1 MSELRNMVLYLLI
14 TATMQN
20 LVLTAGFGSSTLAY
34 LVRRPRYRRTYT
46 WLLLVFTVAT
56 TALFYPVDLLI
67 PFDWQFRMLRPLAV
81 VVLTAL
87 LYIATVLVAIRRY
100 PTWYRRVR
108 RLLPLA
114 AFNNIVVGA
123 ALVTNHQVA
132 VSFFPA
138 VGIAAGAALGFVLV
152 SALSAEALERMDN
165 PDMPA
170 AFRGLP
176 GMLVYLGL
184 FALALMGFGSV
195 LNLI

>member
-1 MSELRNMVLYLLI
+1 MSELRNMLLYLLI

-20 LVLTAGFGSSTLAY
+20 LVLTAGFGSSTLARM
-34 LVRRPRYRRTYT
+34 VRRPRYRRAYT
-46 WLLLVFTVAT
+46 QLLLAFTVTT
-56 TALFYPVDLLI
+56 TALFYPLDLLL
-67 PFDWQFRMLRPLAV
+67 PYEWQFRMLRPLV
-81 VVLTAL
+81 IILLTAL
-87 LYIATVLVAIRRY
+87 LYIGTVLVAIRRY
-100 PTWYRRVR
+100 PTWYRRIR

-123 ALVTNHQVA
+123 VLVTNHQLA
-132 VSFFPA
+132 VSFLPA
-138 VGIAAGAALGFVLV
+138 IGIAAGAALGFMLV

-165 PDMPA
+165 PDTPA

-184 FALALMGFGSV
+184 FALALMGFDSV

>member
-1 MSELRNMVLYLLI
+1 MTDLRDMLLYLLI
-14 TATMQN
+14 TASMQN
-20 LVLTAGFGSSTLAY
+20 LVLTAGFGSSALAHMI
-34 LVRRPRYRRTYT
+34 RRPRYRRSYAR
-46 WLLLVFTVAT
+46 LLLTFTVAT
-56 TALFYPVDLLI
+56 TALFYPVDLLL
-67 PFDWQFRMLRPLAV
+67 PYEWQFRMLRQLIV
-81 VVLTAL
+81 IVLTAL
-87 LYIATVLVAIRRY
+87 LYIGTVLVAVRRY
-100 PTWYRRVR
+100 PVWYRRVR

-114 AFNNIVVGA
+114 AFNNVVVGA
-123 ALVTNHQVA
+123 ALVTNYQLA
-132 VSFFPA
+132 GSFFPA

-184 FALALMGFGSV
+184 LALALMGFDSV